1 MFRVGTSPHSTQ
13 VEIKKHPI
21 PSAHRL
27 HGAASRVMDAYLEQ
41 EVGGEGQAARAELL
55 EGLGAAEIGGA
66 AAAAAASVEAA
77 AGKPTAG

>member
-1 MFRVGTSPHSTQ
+1 MFQVSTSLHSTQ
-13 VEIKKHPI
+13 GEIKKHPI

-41 EVGGEGQAARAELL
+41 EVGGEGQAARAEWL
-55 EGLGAAEIGGA
+55 EGLGAAETGGA